1 VVREAIGFAEPRP
14 EDRLREDELS
24 VVSAIE
30 LQLSNGF
37 RPAVIERWLR
47 VDAENLRRIAET
59 ETEFGGRTS
68 HGPFSRRA

>member
-1 VVREAIGFAEPRP
+1 
-14 EDRLREDELS
+14 